1 MVDFSKSG
9 FYSWLLLGLLS
20 LLQAVCSGS
29 AARCEGVLDRGGRSD
44 RCECLSLYVHA
55 SLLTWRLDVGSF
67 PLNTQNRNT
76 SGIGIVLILRCPTNI
91 SQRANKYCLC
101 FCPFFFR
108 FLMQQTQQEND
119 ETLFKILWRRM
130 LLRWNYLLF
139 LHIYIPVGTFK
150 MYCADWSYYLKPW
163 KSLYIY
169 HIYFAEQRDR
179 HGGKQHYWT
188 DLYFPRSCW
197 ITIFN

>member
-1 MVDFSKSG
+1 MWRRTWQRREVRLLWVSQSLCACFSIDMASRC
-9 FYSWLLLGLLS
+9 WLVSFKYPEQKHIWHWDSLNPTLSYKHFTESKQILS
-20 LLQAVCSGS
+20 LFL
-29 AARCEGVLDRGGRSD
+29 
-44 RCECLSLYVHA
+44 
-55 SLLTWRLDVGSF
+55 
-67 PLNTQNRNT
+67 
-76 SGIGIVLILRCPTNI
+76 
-91 SQRANKYCLC
+91 
-101 FCPFFFR
+101 PFFFR